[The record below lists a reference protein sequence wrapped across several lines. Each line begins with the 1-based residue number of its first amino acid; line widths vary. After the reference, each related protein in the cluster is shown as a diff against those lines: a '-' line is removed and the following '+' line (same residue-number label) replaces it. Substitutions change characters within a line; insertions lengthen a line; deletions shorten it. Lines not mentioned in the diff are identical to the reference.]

1 MSVPDVASAG
11 ETAYRLLAARAVSI
25 RRFPTG
31 SCHWVFDV
39 QLETGNSV
47 VLRMTTAS
55 LRPAMHG
62 ALLMNELLRPKGVP
76 LPRLLHADLNGQFP
90 TLVLE
95 RLAGTD
101 LTHVMRELDDS
112 MLEAIA
118 DRVAAA
124 QEVVASLPSAGH
136 YGYAVEAA
144 AAPCASWPDFLGSSL
159 ERSRCRL
166 SENGLFSLKYADRVE
181 ALLEEVQLMASHIEA
196 VPFLHDTTT
205 KNVIITSEGRFS
217 GIVHVDDLCW
227 GDPRFAP
234 ALTLASM
241 QAFGGPRHYVAAWL
255 RRAGFK
261 DDRLFRTYVALC
273 ALDLVAEQGKVFN
286 GNEVKADAEQQA
298 HLLAALECALEQHR
312 S

>member
-1 MSVPDVASAG
+1 M
-11 ETAYRLLAARAVSI
+11 
-25 RRFPTG
+25 
-31 SCHWVFDV
+31 
-39 QLETGNSV
+39 
-47 VLRMTTAS
+47 
-55 LRPAMHG
+55 
-62 ALLMNELLRPKGVP
+62 
-76 LPRLLHADLNGQFP
+76 
-90 TLVLE
+90 
-95 RLAGTD
+95 
-101 LTHVMRELDDS
+101 
-112 MLEAIA
+112 
-118 DRVAAA
+118 
-124 QEVVASLPSAGH
+124 
-136 YGYAVEAA
+136 
-144 AAPCASWPDFLGSSL
+144 
-159 ERSRCRL
+159 
-166 SENGLFSLKYADRVE
+166 
-181 ALLEEVQLMASHIEA
+181 LEEVRLMANQVGA

-217 GIVHVDDLCW
+217 GIVDVDDLCW

>member
-39 QLETGNSV
+39 RLETGKFV

-62 ALLMNELLRPKGVP
+62 ALLMNELLRPKSVP
-76 LPRLLHADLNGQFP
+76 LPRILQEGLNDQFP

-101 LTHVMRELDDS
+101 LAHIMHRLDDS

-118 DRVAAA
+118 DRVVAA
-124 QEVVASLPSAGH
+124 QEAVMALPSAGR
-136 YGYAVEAA
+136 YRYALEAA
-144 AAPCASWPDFLGSSL
+144 TAPCASWPDFLSSSL
-159 ERSRCRL
+159 ERSRRRL
-166 SENGLFSLKYADRVE
+166 SENGLFSVEYADRGIRRSGNTQIGEYADRVG
-181 ALLEEVQLMASHIEA
+181 AMLEEVRLMANQVGA

-217 GIVHVDDLCW
+217 GIVDVDDLCW

-255 RRAGFK
+255 RRAGF
-261 DDRLFRTYVALC
+261 
-273 ALDLVAEQGKVFN
+273 
-286 GNEVKADAEQQA
+286 
-298 HLLAALECALEQHR
+298 
-312 S
+312 